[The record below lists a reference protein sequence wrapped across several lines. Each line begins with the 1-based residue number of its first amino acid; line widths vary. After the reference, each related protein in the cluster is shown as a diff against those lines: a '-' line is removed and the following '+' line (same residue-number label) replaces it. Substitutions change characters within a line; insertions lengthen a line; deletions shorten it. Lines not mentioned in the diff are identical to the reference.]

1 MSYEKR
7 SLAEDCTP
15 VLVGSISLG
24 LIQLI
29 VIGLDIASKTD
40 WIGSSN
46 SGGGGSWPIYL
57 PFLQFAFV
65 SLLMQ
70 YILSKVG

>member
-1 MSYEKR
+1 MP
-7 SLAEDCTP
+7 DCTP
-15 VLVGSISLG
+15 VLIGSISLG

-29 VIGLDIASKTD
+29 VIGLDVANNID
-40 WIGSSN
+40 WL
-46 SGGGGSWPIYL
+46 SGDGRHWTTIYL

-70 YILSKVG
+70 FILGKVK